1 MPPSSSPVFIEFGS
15 IKNSCLPPPSSL
27 THTALCFYIYLCP
40 RTGQNKMQGPAGS
53 QHPVRGR
60 TGSLVAQQRAQQNTS
75 LRLPALSS
83 SSSSFGCLPPRSPQL
98 PIPDSR
104 NALFFFC
111 LKKDMYLYLPV
122 RTYLLVCVCVFVYA
136 SIISTCISTC
146 MATTGGRGKSRFS
159 LPTLVGRIRCWGVGE
174 QDFWPRELTPSSL
187 SLFTSLSS
195 WNLSAPSPTFRGT
208 PSTVA
213 KS

>member
-1 MPPSSSPVFIEFGS
+1 MTEWKRRTHFSLYPKLNVSRAQGRSPRTRPGPFSQQCPKPGASLPPSSSPVFIEFGS

-53 QHPVRGR
+53 QHPVLGQ

-111 LKKDMYLYLPV
+111 LKKDTYLYLSV
-122 RTYLLVCVCVFVYA
+122 RTYLLVCVCV
-136 SIISTCISTC
+136 
-146 MATTGGRGKSRFS
+146 
-159 LPTLVGRIRCWGVGE
+159 
-174 QDFWPRELTPSSL
+174 
-187 SLFTSLSS
+187 
-195 WNLSAPSPTFRGT
+195 
-208 PSTVA
+208 
-213 KS
+213 